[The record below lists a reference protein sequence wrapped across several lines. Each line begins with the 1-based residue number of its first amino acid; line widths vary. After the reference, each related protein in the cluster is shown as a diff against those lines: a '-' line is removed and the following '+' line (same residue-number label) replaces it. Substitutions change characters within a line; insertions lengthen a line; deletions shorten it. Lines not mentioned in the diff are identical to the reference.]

1 MIKNKKFLV
10 TFFII
15 LLSFIIFKLGWYVN
29 VEKEFDHYDVSRLVP
44 SYFNATEN
52 NLIYLTALK
61 DNYSY
66 RSKYIKVELT
76 NDSDHQI
83 IYGKMYQLE
92 TFIDDKWYK
101 VPMKENHSF
110 PLMTINLD
118 AHCSITLNV
127 LLDDFQCL
135 PGKHRIIP
143 VSYTHLRAH
152 ETRHDLVCRLLLE

>member
-1 MIKNKKFLV
+1 M
-10 TFFII
+10 T
-15 LLSFIIFKLGWYVN
+15 
-29 VEKEFDHYDVSRLVP
+29 
-44 SYFNATEN
+44 
-52 NLIYLTALK
+52 LK
-61 DNYSY
+61 DNYFY

-110 PLMTINLD
+110 PLMAINLD

-135 PGKHRIIP
+135 PGKHWIIP